1 MTNAFD
7 TSGSSKIGK
16 ELEHN
21 ARNSR
26 KGAKMVEKLRADGKE
41 PMYIGLTKKPMY
53 DKAPKEVLIKKG
65 KV

>member
-7 TSGSSKIGK
+7 TSGPSKIGK

-41 PMYIGLTKKPMY
+41 PCTS
-53 DKAPKEVLIKKG
+53 A
-65 KV
+65 

>member
-7 TSGSSKIGK
+7 TSGPSLIGK

-26 KGAKMVEKLRADGKE
+26 KGAKMVEKLRADGDRKSTR
-41 PMYIGLTKKPMY
+41 LNSSH
-53 DKAPKEVLIKKG
+53 
-65 KV
+65 